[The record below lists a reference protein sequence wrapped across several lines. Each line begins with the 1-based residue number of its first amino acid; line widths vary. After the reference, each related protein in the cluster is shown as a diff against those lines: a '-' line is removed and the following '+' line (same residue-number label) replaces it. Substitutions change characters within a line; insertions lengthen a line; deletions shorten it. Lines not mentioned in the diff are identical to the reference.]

1 MAAHRSILFCAKP
14 NRPDVERFM
23 NWNRVENRDRKK
35 NIRCI
40 VSLRISSIFFIVSA
54 VIPNLEGV
62 SRDLEQ
68 RNVIIPRYFWMWVR
82 LAVDGKKKKRYK
94 DLTTN
99 DDKFMRISPLPLS
112 LSSSTD
118 ENEGRGS
125 AWRNLCTPIC
135 TYTYTRVYEIIVQ
148 QRFRPLVT
156 VVPSFL
162 MHNYFLHPSGEN
174 GLDENFEIIREI
186 EHPAPFRCTFSSLSI
201 THSWFRTWDADGRH
215 ILETRVR
222 EWNVATVV
230 GCKKRRRRRRRKLFF
245 LLAEE
250 KFDSIAR
257 SFFSFSPNEIIIR
270 TVEIILITIIFLQLE
285 NY

>member
-1 MAAHRSILFCAKP
+1 
-14 NRPDVERFM
+14 
-23 NWNRVENRDRKK
+23 
-35 NIRCI
+35 
-40 VSLRISSIFFIVSA
+40 
-54 VIPNLEGV
+54 
-62 SRDLEQ
+62 
-68 RNVIIPRYFWMWVR
+68 MWVR

-174 GLDENFEIIREI
+174 GLDESFEIIREI

-215 ILETRVR
+215 ILETRMR

-257 SFFSFSPNEIIIR
+257 SFFSFSPNKIIIR

>member
-40 VSLRISSIFFIVSA
+40 VSLHISSIFFIVSA
-54 VIPNLEGV
+54 VIPNLEGI

-230 GCKKRRRRRRRKLFF
+230 GCKKK
-245 LLAEE
+245 EE
-250 KFDSIAR
+250 EEEENYS
-257 SFFSFSPNEIIIR
+257 SFSRKRNSTRSRGAFFPFPQ
-270 TVEIILITIIFLQLE
+270 TK
-285 NY
+285 